1 MKLDFEKC
9 GGLVPVVVQNALTGQ
24 VLMLGYMNEEAL
36 QKTIQEGRVTF
47 YSRSRQAL
55 WTKGAVSGNYLD
67 VVRMFPDCD
76 NDTLLIQAR
85 PSGPVCHTGALTC
98 FEDMSNKGFLY
109 QLQDTIDQR
118 IRAADTESYTGK
130 LYRSGINK
138 MAQKVGEEALE
149 LVIEAKDDNE
159 DLFRNEAADLLYH
172 FLVLLR
178 AKGQRLE
185 DIEAVLEQRSLK
197 SGSGS

>member
-118 IRAADTESYTGK
+118 IRAADTKSYTGK

-185 DIEAVLEQRSLK
+185 DIEAVLEQRSRK